1 MRLLRAAA
9 VLGVAVLLCMTCDMS
24 HVSAEELSPV
34 KNSGEQQVGN
44 TGEKEP
50 LKQSGAQSDSSPPV
64 SSAQRPK
71 SPQEDATQ
79 RQHVQESTP
88 KTSVPESSDTGESH
102 DMSHD
107 RSQRDA
113 AADEGKPSQQPQ
125 QAGSHDANV
134 RVNRGQSA
142 EVGVG
147 TPHGATQTAG
157 GSSINTK
164 EQAASGKEQAASEL
178 KKEQAASELKKE
190 QAASELKKEQAA
202 SELKKEQA
210 ASELK
215 KEQAASELK
224 KEQAASELKK
234 EQAASE
240 LKKEQAASELK
251 KEQAA
256 SELKKEQAASE
267 LKKEQ
272 AALELKKEQAALELK
287 KEHAASELK
296 KEQAALE
303 LKKEQ
308 AASELK
314 KEQAASELKKEH
326 AASEL
331 KKEQAASE
339 LKKEQAAS
347 ELKKEQAASE
357 LKKEQAAS
365 ELKKEQAASEIKK
378 EQAASEIK
386 KEQAISEKKK
396 EQAASGK
403 ERATRD
409 NRQVL
414 QEETA
419 PPPVD
424 PLNDDADDGLS
435 DLESDDEEA
444 KTSDVGSTTGNLHAK
459 RTEDDHRYIR
469 NFREQLLSEEPDID
483 AGNPDL
489 SDPKRFAHRHAVY
502 KSMGVIDPINYGQI
516 DLDSVTDIFT
526 KRSEDG
532 TLRTIVL
539 FLPEPSGRRK
549 MHIHRQRV
557 LDSGDVWEDVEE
569 HYEIEVAPDD
579 MKQGMGCRFVLH
591 LLVCLINVFVEK
603 ISWYYSGP
611 VVWVWSMV
619 CSDHYNLLSWTHLL
633 INI

>member
-24 HVSAEELSPV
+24 HVSADELSPV
-34 KNSGEQQVGN
+34 KNSREQQVSN

-102 DMSHD
+102 DRSLD

-113 AADEGKPSQQPQ
+113 ASDEGKPSQQPQ

-147 TPHGATQTAG
+147 TPQGATQTAG

-164 EQAASGKEQAASEL
+164 EQAASGKEQATSENKKEQAASELKKEMAASELKKEQAASELKKEMAASEL

-190 QAASELKKEQAA
+190 QAASELKKEMAA
-202 SELKKEQA
+202 SELKKELA

-215 KEQAASELK
+215 KEL
-224 KEQAASELKK
+224 
-234 EQAASE
+234 
-240 LKKEQAASELK
+240 
-251 KEQAA
+251 
-256 SELKKEQAASE
+256 
-267 LKKEQ
+267 
-272 AALELKKEQAALELK
+272 
-287 KEHAASELK
+287 
-296 KEQAALE
+296 
-303 LKKEQ
+303 
-308 AASELK
+308 
-314 KEQAASELKKEH
+314 AASELKKEH

-339 LKKEQAAS
+339 LKKELAASELKKELAASELKKELAASELNKEQSASELKKEQAAS
-347 ELKKEQAASE
+347 ELNKEQAASE

-365 ELKKEQAASEIKK
+365 ELKKEQAASDIKKEQAASELKK

-386 KEQAISEKKK
+386 KEQATLELQKELAASELNK

-403 ERATRD
+403 ERATLD
-409 NRQVL
+409 NKQVL
-414 QEETA
+414 QQETA
-419 PPPVD
+419 PPHVD

-444 KTSDVGSTTGNLHAK
+444 KTSDIGSTTGNVQEK

-469 NFREQLLSEEPDID
+469 NFRERLLNEEPDID

-502 KSMGVIDPINYGQI
+502 KSMGVIDPIDYGQI

-539 FLPEPSGRRK
+539 FHPEPSGRRK

-569 HYEIEVAPDD
+569 HYEIEVASDD
-579 MKQGMGCRFVLH
+579 TKQGMAGSFVFN
-591 LLVCLINVFVEK
+591 LLVYF
-603 ISWYYSGP
+603 
-611 VVWVWSMV
+611 
-619 CSDHYNLLSWTHLL
+619 
-633 INI
+633 

>member
-34 KNSGEQQVGN
+34 KNSEEQQVGN

-50 LKQSGAQSDSSPPV
+50 LKQSGARSDSSPPV

-102 DMSHD
+102 DRSRD

-113 AADEGKPSQQPQ
+113 ASDEGKPSQQPQ

-147 TPHGATQTAG
+147 TPQGATQTAG

-164 EQAASGKEQAASEL
+164 EQAASGNKKEQAASELKKEQAASELNKELAASELKKEMAASEL

-215 KEQAASELK
+215 KEMAASELK

-240 LKKEQAASELK
+240 LKKEQATSELK
-251 KEQAA
+251 KEM
-256 SELKKEQAASE
+256 
-267 LKKEQ
+267 
-272 AALELKKEQAALELK
+272 
-287 KEHAASELK
+287 
-296 KEQAALE
+296 
-303 LKKEQ
+303 
-308 AASELK
+308 
-314 KEQAASELKKEH
+314 

-347 ELKKEQAASE
+347 ELKKELAASQN
-357 LKKEQAAS
+357 K
-365 ELKKEQAASEIKK
+365 
-378 EQAASEIK
+378 
-386 KEQAISEKKK
+386 
-396 EQAASGK
+396 K
-403 ERATRD
+403 ERATLD

-414 QEETA
+414 QQETA
-419 PPPVD
+419 PPHGD

-435 DLESDDEEA
+435 DLESDDEVQA
-444 KTSDVGSTTGNLHAK
+444 KTSDIGSTTDNVHAK

-502 KSMGVIDPINYGQI
+502 KSMGVIDPIDYGQI

-579 MKQGMGCRFVLH
+579 TKQGMGCRFVSH
-591 LLVCLINVFVEK
+591 FLVYLINFFVE
-603 ISWYYSGP
+603 IMCPG
-611 VVWVWSMV
+611 
-619 CSDHYNLLSWTHLL
+619 
-633 INI
+633 NIRD